1 MKGDVGRMK
10 TAGSRLTFKANRDL
24 GRHGWLRLTP
34 AYSAHLVARYAAALG
49 PADRVLDPFC
59 GTGTTALVCRERG
72 VFCDTVDINPFLI
85 WLTNAKCADYSEQDV
100 ADARALI
107 EDGLGRAPQADD
119 WTPPLHNIGRWWGPE
134 TLARLASVLR
144 TIWEARTDER
154 ARDLAK
160 VAFCR
165 SAIEISNASHG
176 HQSLSFKSDISHNYR
191 SIADPDTSD
200 TVDRNAVTKSL
211 RRAVE
216 SVDASATVRGPSG
229 GGRALL
235 GDARDLRAAT
245 ADESEENGN
254 GGYSAV
260 ITSPPYPNRMS
271 YVRELRPYMYWLG
284 FLGSGREAGELDWR
298 AIGGTWGIATSNV
311 AKWRPEPGME
321 TSAEVG
327 ETIARIAARSEVL
340 GRYVEKYVHDAQA
353 HVLSLRAV
361 LAPGARLAY
370 IVGNSRFFDVTLPT
384 EEIYAAIFRA
394 HGFRDAAIETLR
406 KRTSKKEL
414 FEYAVMATWPG

>member
-1 MKGDVGRMK
+1 MTDDIGRMK

-34 AYSAHLVARYAAALG
+34 AYSVHLVARYAAALG

-72 VFCDTVDINPFLI
+72 IYCDTVDINPFLI
-85 WLTNAKCADYSEQDV
+85 WLANAKCAAYAEQDV
-100 ADARALI
+100 VDARALI
-107 EDGLGRAPQADD
+107 EDGIGRAPQADD
-119 WTPPLHNIGRWWGPE
+119 WTPPLFNIGRWWGPE
-134 TLARLASVLR
+134 TLARLASVRRSL
-144 TIWEARTDER
+144 TEARVSDR

-176 HQSLSFKSDISHNYR
+176 HQSLSFKSDIAYQNEVTVATDASNTIDR
-191 SIADPDTSD
+191 IAL
-200 TVDRNAVTKSL
+200 AESL
-211 RRAVE
+211 RRAIE
-216 SVDASATVRGPSG
+216 SVGASATARGPFG
-229 GGRALL
+229 EGRALL

-245 ADESEENGN
+245 ADESGGNGN
-254 GGYSAV
+254 SGYSAV

-311 AKWRPEPGME
+311 ARWRPDPGME
-321 TSAEVG
+321 TTADVG
-327 ETIARIAARSEVL
+327 ETIARIGARSEVL
-340 GRYVEKYVHDAQA
+340 GRYVEKYVHDTQA

-361 LAPGARLAY
+361 LAPGARLTY
-370 IVGNSRFFDVTLPT
+370 IVGNSRFFDVTLST
-384 EEIYAAIFRA
+384 EEIYAAIFQA
-394 HGFRDAAIETLR
+394 SGFRDVGIETLR

-414 FEYAVMATWPG
+414 FEFAVTATWPG